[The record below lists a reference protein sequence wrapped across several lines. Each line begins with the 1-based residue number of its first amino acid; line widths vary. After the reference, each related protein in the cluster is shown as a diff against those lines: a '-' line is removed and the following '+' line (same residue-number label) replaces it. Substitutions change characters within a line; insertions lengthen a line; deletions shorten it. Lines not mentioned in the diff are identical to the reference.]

1 MIRLPVRNDGRMP
14 PLTLAL
20 TLSADI
26 HPPLAGPQAAQQLGR
41 EIARRSD
48 AKLVGTSLSEDHGR
62 VSWTVLRARTDGAYS
77 YPLLELE
84 RAVHAVVREADG
96 WEGALIRPTELRA
109 LAVDEI
115 DDRPDEPTIPD
126 LVGVDEFAELLGVNR
141 ARFYQLRD
149 RPDLGFPGPVARGV
163 YLRASAEQYAQDRAR
178 RLGRQ
183 AATER

>member
-1 MIRLPVRNDGRMP
+1 MP
-14 PLTLAL
+14 PVTLTL
-20 TLSADI
+20 TMSADI
-26 HPPLAGPQAAQQLGR
+26 DPPLAGPQAAQQLGR

-48 AKLVGTSLSEDHGR
+48 AQLAGTSLSPDHGR
-62 VSWTVLRARTDGAYS
+62 VSWTVRRPRSEGAYS

-84 RAVHAVVREADG
+84 RTVHAVVRETEG
-96 WEGALIRPTELRA
+96 WEGALIRPTELRVLTA
-109 LAVDEI
+109 DDV
-115 DDRPDEPTIPD
+115 DDRPDEPSIPD

-183 AATER
+183 AATEG

>member
-1 MIRLPVRNDGRMP
+1 MP
-14 PLTLAL
+14 PPTVTL

-26 HPPLAGPQAAQQLGR
+26 DPPLAGPQAAQELGR

-48 AKLVGTSLSEDHGR
+48 AKLAGTSLSEDHAR
-62 VSWTVLRARTDGAYS
+62 VSWTVLRPRPDGAYS

-96 WEGALIRPTELRA
+96 WEGALIRTAELRA
-109 LAVDEI
+109 RTADEI
-115 DDRPDEPTIPD
+115 DQRVAPTIPD

-163 YLRASAEQYAQDRAR
+163 YLRASAEQYKQDRDR
-178 RLGRQ
+178 RLGRST
-183 AATER
+183 ATEG

>member
-1 MIRLPVRNDGRMP
+1 MP
-14 PLTLAL
+14 PVTLTLS
-20 TLSADI
+20 LSADI
-26 HPPLAGPQAAQQLGR
+26 DPPLAGPQAAQQLGR

-48 AKLVGTSLSEDHGR
+48 ATLAGTSLSADHGR
-62 VSWTVLRARTDGAYS
+62 VSWTVLRPRTDGAYAH
-77 YPLLELE
+77 PLLELE
-84 RAVHAVVREADG
+84 RTVHAVVREVQG
-96 WEGALIRPTELRA
+96 WERALIRPIELRV
-109 LAVDEI
+109 LTVDDI

-163 YLRASAEQYAQDRAR
+163 YLRASAEQYAQDRTR

-183 AATER
+183 AASGA